1 MYLYAYHI
9 LWLFTPCLP
18 TLQMN
23 HMNDFKHPREL
34 MQALS
39 QAWEEMIDCCIEPR
53 YVERLV
59 QVDTVTLEAL
69 HCWNE
74 SKNSEEHVHYLN
86 KLVTARR
93 DIVKAAMNFQAWA
106 TQYLPHARLQY
117 YLKQVTYTKAD
128 ISKDDSKTSKLL
140 VRQLVKQSD
149 VLLVKD
155 LAHIFQRIYHTGAIA
170 PGFELADFMILK
182 AILNH
187 SLEEMKSNSGAYVKS
202 ADEQGVRIKFTQIV
216 AKAVKY
222 MLNNYREANQKYE
235 ELFLVT
241 LLFPLNYDTSEKV
254 FPHLLSVCDLEY
266 LCEEIDEQNRADFS
280 ETVKVQA
287 YLFQTVVKVYNS
299 GIVPESQTLN
309 QLIYLQREILSVLNP
324 HVGHALIQFHSS
336 GYDWKDVQSQL
347 AALIRKDSPQMVAKL
362 LEEVTQA
369 QTESNTPN
377 QLDNPQ
383 DGEVENELSRAD
395 LDPKHWL
402 PVFKKRIGVTST
414 QGLKYIGS
422 ESYANLEQFAQK
434 PLERIALQNL
444 LGMESKETSLNC
456 KKQKET
462 NQKRHE
468 NSQQML
474 QQLKELNEEG
484 KDRNDSTVQQIE
496 NEICEALQIPT
507 DSWIPQDE
515 ALQMVIGHLDTF
527 IDQMDRTLA
536 TSDISDT
543 LVVQN
548 ASGGHALQ
556 GIFLNRDLKEQ
567 LKSCAQLLKVPE
579 GIRLVE
585 PSLSQSELV
594 KDFSS
599 KSEEDRFTKSMDR
612 LGYSA
617 TVAAKQGFW
626 SFECSKVVSS
636 AFSNSQEKATI
647 DDYPYSSRVK
657 YSFVPLASC
666 YFSSSQLQLSKEAVK
681 YLRIRIERLIMSNQP
696 ETSVQEKCKEF
707 IRIYGSHATKGPL
720 HFGAIRWHK
729 SFNQGY
735 PESLK
740 STVKECQ
747 INALR
752 VKARLGIRTSCFLDR
767 KTDFQGTYSDSLTS
781 VTYVEEGGHPEG
793 SSLLWKASLVA
804 SNSTWS
810 LIDRGTDTVPV
821 WEIIQVQ
828 LHMLIPV
835 SVRALIAFQSQIN

>member
-1 MYLYAYHI
+1 MK
-9 LWLFTPCLP
+9 
-18 TLQMN
+18 
-23 HMNDFKHPREL
+23 DFKHPREL

-39 QAWEEMIDCCIEPR
+39 QSWEDMIDRCIEPR
-53 YVERLV
+53 YVERPV
-59 QVDTVTLEAL
+59 QVETVMLEAL

-106 TQYLPHARLQY
+106 TQYLSHPHLQY
-117 YLKQVTYTKAD
+117 YLKQVTYIKAD
-128 ISKDDSKTSKLL
+128 ISKDDSKTIKLL
-140 VRQLVKQSD
+140 VRQLVQPSD

-155 LAHIFQRIYHTGAIA
+155 LADISQKIYHTGAIA

-182 AILNH
+182 AILDRA
-187 SLEEMKSNSGAYVKS
+187 LEEMKSNTGAMYTES

-241 LLFPLNYDTSEKV
+241 LLFPLNYDTREKM
-254 FPHLLSVCDLEY
+254 FPNLLSISDIEY
-266 LCEEIDEQNRADFS
+266 LCEELEEQSRADFS

-287 YLFQTVVKVYNS
+287 YLFQSVVKLYNS
-299 GIVPESQTLN
+299 ELVPESQTLN
-309 QLIYLQREILSVLNP
+309 QLIYLQREILNVLNP
-324 HVGHALIQFHSS
+324 HVGHALIHFHSS
-336 GYDWKDVQSQL
+336 GYDWKSVQSQL
-347 AALIRKDSPQMVAKL
+347 EALIKRDSTEMVAKL
-362 LEEVTQA
+362 LEEFTNA
-369 QTESNTPN
+369 EKESNTPN
-377 QLDNPQ
+377 KSDNPQ
-383 DGEVENELSRAD
+383 DAEEVKYELNQAG

-402 PVFKKRIGVTST
+402 PVFKKQLGVTST
-414 QGLKYIGS
+414 QGSKYISS
-422 ESYANLEQFAQK
+422 ESYADLEQFAQK
-434 PLERIALQNL
+434 PLERKSLQNL
-444 LGMESKETSLNC
+444 LGMQSKETSLNC
-456 KKQKET
+456 EKQKQ
-462 NQKRHE
+462 NHQRRHE

-474 QQLKELNEEG
+474 QLLKELNEEG

-496 NEICEALQIPT
+496 NGVRESLQIPS
-507 DSWIPQDE
+507 DSWIPHDE
-515 ALQMVIGHLDTF
+515 TLEIVIGHLNTF
-527 IDQMDRTLA
+527 IDQMDRTLE
-536 TSDISDT
+536 TSDICDT

-548 ASGGHALQ
+548 ASDGRALQ
-556 GIFLNRDLKEQ
+556 GIFLNRDLKKQ
-567 LKSCAQLLKVPE
+567 LKNCAQLLKVPE

-599 KSEEDRFTKSMDR
+599 KSEEDLFTKSMDR

-707 IRIYGSHATKGPL
+707 IHKYGSHATKGPL

-747 INALR
+747 INALK
-752 VKARLGIRTSCFLDR
+752 VKARLGTSCFLDQ
-767 KTDFQGTYSDSLTS
+767 KVDFQGAYSDSLTS

-793 SSLLWKASLVA
+793 SPWLWKASLVA

-810 LIDRGTDTVPV
+810 LIDRGTNTVPV

-828 LHMLIPV
+828 LQNLVPV
-835 SVRALIAFQSQIN
+835 SVLALIAFQSQIN